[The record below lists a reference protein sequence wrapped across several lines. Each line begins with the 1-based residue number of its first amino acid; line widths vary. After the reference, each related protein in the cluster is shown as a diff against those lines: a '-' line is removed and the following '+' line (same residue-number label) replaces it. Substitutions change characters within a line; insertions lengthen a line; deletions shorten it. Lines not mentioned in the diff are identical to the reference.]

1 MNNQIN
7 ESGVMATPRHV
18 DIAVTGRC
26 NLSCAYCFYADEMT
40 ARRDLSTQQWLDAF
54 KKLGDARVMTV
65 CLTGGEALARPD
77 FFELV
82 DGVIANRMRYSIL
95 SNGTLITERTL
106 AEFEK
111 SRRRQRLDS
120 VQISIDGSSA
130 EVHDHSRPN
139 SFKRALRG
147 LKLLKGAGFPLT
159 VRVTINRFNYT
170 DLENTARLL
179 LEEVEL
185 SGFSTNEAYPC
196 GATNRYE
203 DEIMLNPLQRR
214 EVMDALMRL
223 NEKYHDRIS
232 ATAGPLALAREECAI
247 HAARLKGENGF
258 PGRGR
263 LTACGGVVEKMA
275 ILHDGTIVPCHVI
288 SDLHLG
294 NILTDDP
301 GEVWRSHPQMQA
313 MRQRREISL
322 DTIEACKDCDYKGY
336 CTGGCPGGALFLNGD
351 FNTRNPMDC
360 YRILIGEE
368 AYTPHPIGYGIGTS
382 KATPLS
388 KLERT

>member
-1 MNNQIN
+1 MNEQQN
-7 ESGVMATPRHV
+7 EIRVISTPRHV

-26 NLSCAYCFYADEMT
+26 NLSCAYCFYAEEMT
-40 ARRDLSTQQWLDAF
+40 ARSDLPTRQWLDFF
-54 KKLGDARVMTV
+54 KVLGDAGVMTV
-65 CLTGGEALARPD
+65 CLTGGEAFSRPD

-82 DGVIANRMRYSIL
+82 DGVIANRMRYSVL
-95 SNGTLITERTL
+95 SNGTLITAKTL

-111 SRRRQRLDS
+111 GKRRRRLDS
-120 VQISIDGSSA
+120 IQISIDGASA
-130 EVHDHSRPN
+130 DVHDHSRPN
-139 SFKRALRG
+139 SFNRALHG
-147 LKLLKGAGFPLT
+147 LRLLKDAGFPMN

-179 LEEVEL
+179 LEEVSL

-203 DEIMLNPLQRR
+203 DELMLTPLQRR
-214 EVMDALMRL
+214 EVMETLMHL
-223 NEKYHDRIS
+223 NEKYNNRIVAS
-232 ATAGPLALAREECAI
+232 AGPLALAREECAI
-247 HAARLKGENGF
+247 HEAQLKGENEF
-258 PGRGR
+258 PGRGY
-263 LTACGGVVEKMA
+263 LTACGGMFSKIAV
-275 ILHDGTIVPCHVI
+275 LHDGTIVPCHVI

-294 NILTDDP
+294 NILSDDFC
-301 GEVWRSHPQMQA
+301 EVWRSHPLMQA

-322 DTIEACKDCDYKGY
+322 DTIEPCKDCAYKGY

-368 AYTPHPIGYGIGTS
+368 PYSLPHENPR
-382 KATPLS
+382 P
-388 KLERT
+388 

>member
-1 MNNQIN
+1 MP
-7 ESGVMATPRHV
+7 TPRHV

-26 NLSCAYCFYADEMT
+26 NLSCAYCFYADEMV
-40 ARRDLSTQQWLDAF
+40 ARSDLSTEVWLTFLDE
-54 KKLGDARVMTV
+54 LGRLGVMTV
-65 CLTGGEALARPD
+65 CLTGGEAFTRPD

-82 DGVIANRMRYSIL
+82 DGVISNRMRYSIL
-95 SNGTLITERTL
+95 SNGTLINEKTL

-111 SRRRQRLDS
+111 GKRRQRLDS
-120 VQISIDGSSA
+120 IQISIDGASA

-139 SFKRALRG
+139 SFNRALRG
-147 LKLLKGAGFPLT
+147 LKLLKESGFPLT
-159 VRVTINRFNYT
+159 VRVTINRFNYR

-179 LEEVEL
+179 LEEVGL
-185 SGFSTNEAYPC
+185 PGFSTNEAYPC

-203 DEIMLNPLQRR
+203 DEIMLDSLQRR
-214 EVMDALMRL
+214 EVMDTLVRL
-223 NEKYHDRIS
+223 NEKYSDRIS

-247 HAARLKGENGF
+247 HAARLKGVKEF
-258 PGRGR
+258 PGRDK
-263 LTACGGVVEKMA
+263 LTACGGVFEKLA

-294 NILTDDP
+294 NILLDDL
-301 GEVWRSHPQMQA
+301 GEVWRSHPLMQA

-322 DTIEACKDCDYKGY
+322 DTIEPCKDCDYKGY
-336 CTGGCPGGALFLNGD
+336 CTGGCPGGAQFLNGD

-368 AYTPHPIGYGIGTS
+368 TYTPSREKIQ
-382 KATPLS
+382 
-388 KLERT
+388 